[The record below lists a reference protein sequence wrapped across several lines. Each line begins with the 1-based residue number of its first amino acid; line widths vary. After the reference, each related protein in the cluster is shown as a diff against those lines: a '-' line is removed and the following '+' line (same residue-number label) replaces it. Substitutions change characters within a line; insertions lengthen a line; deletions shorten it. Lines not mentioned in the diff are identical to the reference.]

1 MRDNLSN
8 MQTPLFKPQT
18 EWVPPQ
24 TFPNLKES
32 KMITVD
38 IETCDEELK
47 VKGPGWPTGKGFIT
61 GVAVKAD
68 DFAGY
73 FPVAHQGGGN
83 LDKKKVFSWL
93 KDVLALP
100 CPKLFHNAT
109 YDVGWL
115 EASGFKVNG
124 RINDTMLA
132 AALIDENRF
141 SYTLNALS
149 KDYLNEYKSET
160 LLRDA
165 AKDWNIDPKKE
176 MWKLPSGFVG
186 EYAEQDVILTSKLW
200 DLFNVE
206 IDRQSLSDVYNLE
219 LDLLPL
225 LLEMTRRG
233 VRVDIEKAGVLE
245 KEFINKEKVLLHDIK
260 KETGIDVEI
269 WAAASVAKAFDKLK
283 IDYPRTPKSKQ
294 PSFTKNFLA
303 NHENPLAQ
311 KIVKAREIN
320 KARTTFI
327 ETIYKHSHKGRIHA
341 HIHQMRSDDGGTV
354 TGRFSYS
361 NPNLQQIPARNKNLG
376 PRIRSIFIPEKD
388 HKWGAFDFSQQE
400 PRLVAHYARLTDQ
413 FKSEEII
420 EAYEDPRT
428 DFHQLVADMAGI
440 PRKQAKTINL
450 GLFYGMGK
458 NKLSAELGITKPEA
472 EDLFNKYHTRVPF
485 VKSLATAVTKRASDK
500 GKIRT
505 LKGRVCRFDLWEPN
519 EFGIHRPLPYNEA
532 LSEWA
537 GGENGVYYHRIRRA
551 FTYKALNRLIQ
562 GSAADQTKQVMVD
575 LYKEGIVPH
584 IQIHDELD
592 ISIKN
597 EKEVDKIIEIMQN
610 SIKLEVPTLVDVE
623 IGPSWGETYERKK

>member
-1 MRDNLSN
+1 
-8 MQTPLFKPQT
+8 
-18 EWVPPQ
+18 
-24 TFPNLKES
+24 
-32 KMITVD
+32 
-38 IETCDEELK
+38 
-47 VKGPGWPTGKGFIT
+47 
-61 GVAVKAD
+61 
-68 DFAGY
+68 
-73 FPVAHQGGGN
+73 
-83 LDKKKVFSWL
+83 
-93 KDVLALP
+93 
-100 CPKLFHNAT
+100 
-109 YDVGWL
+109 
-115 EASGFKVNG
+115 
-124 RINDTMLA
+124 MLA

-149 KDYLNEYKSET
+149 KDYLNEYKSEA

-176 MWKLPSGFVG
+176 MWKLPSAFVG

-206 IDRQSLSDVYNLE
+206 IDRQSLSDIYNLE

-233 VRVDIEKAGVLE
+233 VRVDIEKAKRLE
-245 KEFINKEKVLLHDIK
+245 KEFQKEEESLLHVVK
-260 KETGIDVEI
+260 RATGIDVEI
-269 WAAASVAKAFDKLK
+269 WAAASVAKVFDHLKL
-283 IDYPRTPKSKQ
+283 DYPRTPKSKQ
-294 PSFTKNFLA
+294 PSFTKNFLLNHA
-303 NHENPLAQ
+303 NPVAQ
-311 KIVKAREIN
+311 QIVRAREIN

-341 HIHQMRSDDGGTV
+341 HVHQMRSEAGGTV

-388 HKWGAFDFSQQE
+388 HKWGVFDFNQQE

-413 FKSEEII
+413 FKSDEII
-420 EAYEDPRT
+420 EAYDDPRT
-428 DFHQLVADMAGI
+428 DFHQLVADLAKI

-458 NKLSAELGITKPEA
+458 NKLQAELGISKEEA
-472 EDLFNKYHTRVPF
+472 EKLFNNYHKRVPF
-485 VKSLATAVTKRASDK
+485 VRSLASAVTKRAGDK

-505 LKGRVCRFDLWEPN
+505 LKGRLCRFDLWEPN
-519 EFGIHRPLPYNEA
+519 EFGIHRALPYEQA
-532 LSEWA
+532 LHEWA

-562 GSAADQTKQVMVD
+562 GSAADQTKKVMVN
-575 LYKEGIVPH
+575 LYKEGFIPH

>member
-1 MRDNLSN
+1 MAI
-8 MQTPLFKPQT
+8 QTTLFKPQT

-24 TFPNLKES
+24 KFPNLKES

-47 VKGPGWPTGKGFIT
+47 VKGPGWPTGNGFIT
-61 GVAVKAD
+61 GVAIRAE
-68 DFAGY
+68 DFVGY
-73 FPVAHQGGGN
+73 YPVAHQGGGN

-115 EASGFKVNG
+115 ESSGFKVNG

-149 KDYLNEYKSET
+149 KDYLNEYKSEA

-176 MWKLPSGFVG
+176 MWKLPSAFVG
-186 EYAEQDVILTSKLW
+186 EYAEQDVILTAKLW

-206 IDRQSLSDVYNLE
+206 IDRQSLSDIYNLE

-225 LLEMTRRG
+225 LLKMTRQG
-233 VRVDIEKAGVLE
+233 VRVDIEKAKQLE
-245 KEFINKEKVLLHDIK
+245 KEFIKEEKQLLNIIK
-260 KETGIDVEI
+260 RATGIKVEI
-269 WAAASVAKAFDKLK
+269 WAAASVAKVFDQMKL
-283 IDYPRTPKSKQ
+283 DYPRTLKSGQ
-294 PSFTKNFLA
+294 PSFTKNFLL
-303 NHENPLAQ
+303 NHENPIAQ
-311 KIVKAREIN
+311 QIVRAREVN

-327 ETIYKHSHKGRIHA
+327 ETIYKHSYKGRIHA
-341 HIHQMRSDDGGTV
+341 HIHQMRSEDGGTV

-376 PRIRSIFIPEKD
+376 PRIRSIFMPEKG
-388 HKWGAFDFSQQE
+388 HKWGIFDFNQQE

-413 FKSEEII
+413 FKSDEII
-420 EAYEDPRT
+420 EAYDDPHA
-428 DFHQLVADMAGI
+428 DFHQLVADMAKI

-458 NKLSAELGITKPEA
+458 NKLQAELGISKDKA
-472 EDLFNKYHTRVPF
+472 EKLFNTYHEKVPF
-485 VKSLATAVTKRASDK
+485 VRSLASAVTKRASDK
-500 GKIRT
+500 GRIRT
-505 LKGRVCRFDLWEPN
+505 LKGRICRFDLWEPN
-519 EFGIHRPLPYNEA
+519 EFGIHRPLSYKDA

-562 GSAADQTKQVMVD
+562 GSAADQTKKVMVD

-597 EKEVDKIIEIMQN
+597 EKEVDKIIEVYF
-610 SIKLEVPTLVDVE
+610 SICGTE
-623 IGPSWGETYERKK
+623 ITSLKIKE

>member
-1 MRDNLSN
+1 MIV
-8 MQTPLFKPQT
+8 QTPLFKPQT

-24 TFPNLKES
+24 KFPNLKES

-47 VKGPGWPTGKGFIT
+47 VKGPGWPTGNGFIT
-61 GVAVKAD
+61 GVAVRSE
-68 DFAGY
+68 DFVGY
-73 FPVAHQGGGN
+73 YPVAHQGGGN

-93 KDVLALP
+93 KDILALP

-149 KDYLNEYKSET
+149 KDYLNEYKSEA

-176 MWKLPSGFVG
+176 MWKLPSAFVG

-206 IDRQSLSDVYNLE
+206 IDRQSLSDIYNLE

-233 VRVDIEKAGVLE
+233 VRVDIEKAKRLE
-245 KEFINKEKVLLHDIK
+245 KEFQKEEESLLHVVK
-260 KETGIDVEI
+260 RATGIDVEI
-269 WAAASVAKAFDKLK
+269 WAAASVAKVFDHLKL
-283 IDYPRTPKSKQ
+283 DYPRTPKSKQ
-294 PSFTKNFLA
+294 PSFTKNFLL
-303 NHENPLAQ
+303 NHENPVAQ
-311 KIVKAREIN
+311 QIVRAREIN

-341 HIHQMRSDDGGTV
+341 HVHQMRSEAGGTV

-388 HKWGAFDFSQQE
+388 HKWGVFDFNQQE

-413 FKSEEII
+413 FKSDEII
-420 EAYEDPRT
+420 EAYDNPRT
-428 DFHQLVADMAGI
+428 DFHQLVADMAKI

-458 NKLSAELGITKPEA
+458 NKLQAELGISKEEA
-472 EDLFNKYHTRVPF
+472 EKLFNNYHERVPF
-485 VKSLATAVTKRASDK
+485 VKSLASAVTKRAGDK

-505 LKGRVCRFDLWEPN
+505 LKGRICRFDLWEPN
-519 EFGIHRPLPYNEA
+519 EFGIHRALPYEQA
-532 LSEWA
+532 LHEWA

-562 GSAADQTKQVMVD
+562 GSAADQTKKVMVN

-592 ISIKN
+592 ISI
-597 EKEVDKIIEIMQN
+597 ESKEHANKIIDIMQN
-610 SIKLEVPTLVDVE
+610 AVSLHVPNKVDYE
-623 IGPSWGETYERKK
+623 SGENWGDIYD